1 MADMFSST
9 NLQQIWNEI
18 WKQQIGQNGWSQAR
32 GENAGCKI
40 NLAEPISFPLQLD
53 PTANSST
60 SREITPSS
68 PDEEQANEV
77 ENDQE
82 QTGMNRE

>member
-1 MADMFSST
+1 MKFGSSKSGKMVGHR
-9 NLQQIWNEI
+9 Q
-18 WKQQIGQNGWSQAR
+18 
-32 GENAGCKI
+32 GESAGCKI